1 MKDHSLTTSLK
12 ISRTSCMESTFLV
25 RPVFAR
31 WTRPRSGCRRPSQV
45 SSFNEI
51 SGKFKVYFLFSVFL
65 RWKPTERG
73 DGPAKRRVLLIIVL
87 GRAEKGLIML
97 CYPAAAAT
105 QSIHVASISVACLGI
120 EEIAVTTLFV
130 RAAERERSSW
140 STHNT
145 SECLPGFPPRR
156 PTLAVPTPTI
166 LRPPRRTGRSP
177 RHRHPICAVKHLRS
191 SFLS

>member
-1 MKDHSLTTSLK
+1 MLHL
-12 ISRTSCMESTFLV
+12 F
-25 RPVFAR
+25 
-31 WTRPRSGCRRPSQV
+31 
-45 SSFNEI
+45 
-51 SGKFKVYFLFSVFL
+51 YFLSFSDGSRPKGGWTNEAACFANHRARQSRKGVNYVMLSL
-65 RWKPTERG
+65 RQR
-73 DGPAKRRVLLIIVL
+73 
-87 GRAEKGLIML
+87 
-97 CYPAAAAT
+97 
-105 QSIHVASISVACLGI
+105 QSIHVASISVACLGN
-120 EEIAVTTLFV
+120 EEIAVTTTLFV